1 MISLIA
7 EDIDVLLAALSDP
20 IRRRVV
26 ELLGDGPRRS
36 GELSQGVGLPVTT
49 MSRHLKQLR
58 DSGIVDVIPVEDDA
72 RGRVYSLR
80 GDRMIAL
87 QAWIDQV
94 SAGWSEQLGR
104 FKAHAEGKGK
114 VRG

>member
-7 EDIDVLLAALSDP
+7 EDIDILLAALSDP
-20 IRRRVV
+20 NRRRVV
-26 ELLGDGPRRS
+26 ELLGGGPCRA
-36 GELSQGVGLPVTT
+36 GELAEGVGMPATT

-58 DSGIVDVIPVEDDA
+58 DSGIVEVVAVENDA

-80 GDRMIAL
+80 GDRMVGL

-104 FKAHAEGKGK
+104 FKAHAERKERT
-114 VRG
+114 RG